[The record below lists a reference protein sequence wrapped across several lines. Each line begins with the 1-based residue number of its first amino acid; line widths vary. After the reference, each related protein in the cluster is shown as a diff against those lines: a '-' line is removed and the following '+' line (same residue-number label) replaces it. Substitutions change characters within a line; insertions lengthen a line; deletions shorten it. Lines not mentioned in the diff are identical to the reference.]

1 MATYGLPGSRKHLTL
16 TRSPNWVEQSLVK
29 AKKLGA
35 GTYAW
40 VWETTSGTALK
51 ITLDPASAKL
61 CKLLLER
68 PCKGLPEV
76 YRVSQVK
83 GRLNETGELVNGW
96 AIEQELLLPLSS
108 NRSQLL
114 LRAYRHALRQCGG
127 CPEEDPQ
134 SFSMEV
140 LQAMPAEF
148 LRKFP
153 KQVHLAG
160 AFSYLHEFIQEHGY
174 CIDLLHEGNWME
186 SSQGLVVMCDPVVAW
201 AVEF

>member
-16 TRSPNWVEQSLVK
+16 TRSPRWVEQSLVK

-40 VWETTSGTALK
+40 VWQTQEGRALK

-61 CKLLLER
+61 CQQLKDA
-68 PCKGLPEV
+68 PCLGLPMV

-83 GRLNETGELVNGW
+83 GALAESGERVNGW
-96 AIEQELLLPLSS
+96 AIEQELLHPLSPT
-108 NRSQLL
+108 RSQLL
-114 LRAYRHALRQCGG
+114 LRAYRHALRECG
-127 CPEEDPQ
+127 PFSEDDPHAY
-134 SFSMEV
+134 SLYMLE
-140 LQAMPAEF
+140 AMPGEF

-153 KQVHLAG
+153 KQAHLAV
-160 AFSYLHEFIQEHGY
+160 AFNYLTSFLQENGC

-186 SSQGLVVMCDPVVAW
+186 SDSGLVVMCDPVVSW